1 MMYGIHD
8 KPRTFREWIG
18 FTLQFVFAVLPATI
32 LISSIS
38 GTSIS
43 AGLIS
48 AGLGTLVFLLITKM
62 SVPVTTSNSGATVS
76 AIVAAITLS
85 GSVDKNFVGV
95 VIGGFI
101 MMLIYGI
108 AAYFIKRFGVKWL
121 LKLVTPL
128 VSGTIVLIIGIT
140 LMGFIPTYA
149 QVDGSYSLIGV
160 FVALAVVAVTTLCAV
175 KGKGL
180 VQRLPFLFGLL
191 FGYAICALLT
201 VMGVANLLDFA
212 ALKPNTV
219 FSVPDMAFMHLNFKT
234 FNWSS
239 IPTIIAS
246 FGFTSLAALTE
257 HLGDIATVSAVT
269 GEDFMKMPGLHR
281 TILGDGVSSFVG
293 SLTGAQMTTT
303 YSEYT
308 STIAVSHCSSVYVTL
323 STAITLIALAFITP
337 FNVFVSALPNCVF
350 AGVSIAAYG
359 LIAASGV
366 RNLRNANI
374 DFSDNGNLF
383 IFAAMLSCGVSG
395 FAITS
400 GNFNLSGIALA
411 MVVGIIMNACINRK
425 NMK

>member
-1 MMYGIHD
+1 MIYGVHD
-8 KPRTFREWIG
+8 KPKTLKEWIG

-43 AGLIS
+43 AGLVS

-85 GSVDKNFVGV
+85 GSVEKNFVGV

-101 MMLIYGI
+101 MMMIYGI
-108 AAYFIKRFGVKWL
+108 AAGLIRRFGVDWL
-121 LKLVTPL
+121 LQLVTPL
-128 VSGTIVLIIGIT
+128 ISGTTVLVIGIT

-149 QVDGSYSLIGV
+149 QVGGNYSLVGV

-175 KGKGL
+175 KGRGL
-180 VQRLPFLFGLL
+180 VKNLPFLFGLI
-191 FGYAICALLT
+191 FGYIICALLT
-201 VMGVANLLDFA
+201 LLGVANLLDFS
-212 ALKPNTV
+212 ALKVEFV
-219 FSVPDMAFMHLNFKT
+219 FSMPDFAFLHLNFKT

-239 IPTIIAS
+239 LPTIIMS

-257 HLGDIATVSAVT
+257 HLGDLTTVSAVT
-269 GEDFMKMPGLHR
+269 GVDFMQNPGLHR

-308 STIAVSHCSSVYVTL
+308 STIAVSKCSSVYVTL
-323 STAITLIALAFITP
+323 ATAITLISLAFVTP

-359 LIAASGV
+359 LIAASGL
-366 RNLRNANI
+366 RNLMNAKI
-374 DFSDNGNLF
+374 DFSNNRNLF

-400 GNFNLSGIALA
+400 GSFNLSGIALA
-411 MVVGIIMNACINRK
+411 MIVGIVMNACVK
-425 NMK
+425 EK